1 MPDMHGYAGYA
12 GHDLVIGG
20 DSAIPNFAPSHDQ
33 TIDTP
38 MGPFRWVPCQQGSL
52 NTWGYYPCDWNV

>member
-38 MGPFRWVPCQQGSL
+38 MGPFR
-52 NTWGYYPCDWNV
+52 